1 MMKRILDFYDRLI
14 PRYARKPLVL
24 VILFNFLC
32 YYIPKALE
40 SHRSDLH
47 MISTRLD
54 DALPRIPAFIL
65 IYVLAYV
72 QWVVAY
78 IIITRD
84 SREHCCRFVSG
95 ELISKIIAMIILLV
109 YPTTFIRPPVEVT
122 SFSTWLMS
130 LIYQSDTP
138 TNLFPSMHCVASW
151 FCFRGSLGLKRMP
164 KWYAWAQGFFSLLV
178 FASVLLVKQHVWPD
192 ILGGIAVAEAGI
204 LAARL
209 LHGERLIEK
218 LSSARSH
225 A

>member
-1 MMKRILDFYDRLI
+1 MMKRILDLYDRLI

-78 IIITRD
+78 IVITRD

-95 ELISKIIAMIILLV
+95 ELSSKIIAMIILLA
-109 YPTTFIRPPVEVT
+109 YPTTFVRPPVEVANFT
-122 SFSTWLMS
+122 TWVMS
-130 LIYQSDTP
+130 LIYKSDTP

-151 FCFRGSLGLKRMP
+151 FCFRGSLGLKKMP

-204 LAARL
+204 LVARL
-209 LHGERLIEK
+209 FHGERLIEK

>member
-1 MMKRILDFYDRLI
+1 MMKRILDLYDRLI

-78 IIITRD
+78 IVITRD

-95 ELISKIIAMIILLV
+95 ELSSKIIAMIILLA
-109 YPTTFIRPPVEVT
+109 YPTTFVRPPVEVT
-122 SFSTWLMS
+122 NFTTWVMS
-130 LIYQSDTP
+130 LIYKSDTP

-151 FCFRGSLGLKRMP
+151 FCFRGSLGLKKMP

-204 LAARL
+204 LVARL
-209 LHGERLIEK
+209 FHGERLIEK

>member
-1 MMKRILDFYDRLI
+1 MKHLSEAFERLI

-24 VILFNFLC
+24 VIIFNFLC

-40 SHRSDLH
+40 NYRDDLH

-54 DALPRIPAFIL
+54 DALPRIPAFIF

-72 QWVVAY
+72 QWIVAY
-78 IIITRD
+78 VIITRD

-95 ELISKIIAMIILLV
+95 ELCSKIIAMGILLL
-109 YPTTFIRPPVEVT
+109 YPTTFARPSVEVH
-122 SFSTWLMS
+122 SLSTWL
-130 LIYQSDTP
+130 LDWIYQSDTP

-151 FCFRGSLGLKRMP
+151 FCFRGSLGLKKMP

-192 ILGGIAVAEAGI
+192 ILGGIAVAELGV
-204 LAARL
+204 LLARL
-209 LHGERLIEK
+209 LHWERWIEK
-218 LSSARSH
+218 ISSARSR

>member
-1 MMKRILDFYDRLI
+1 MKRILAFYDWLI
-14 PRYARKPLVL
+14 PRYARKPLLAV
-24 VILFNFLC
+24 VIMNFLC
-32 YYIPKALE
+32 YYIPKAFE
-40 SHRSDLH
+40 SKRTDLH
-47 MISTRLD
+47 MISTALD

-78 IIITRD
+78 IVITRD
-84 SREHCCRFVSG
+84 SRVHCCRFVSG
-95 ELISKIIAMIILLV
+95 ELSSTIIAMIILLA
-109 YPTTFIRPPVEVT
+109 YPTTFVRPPVEVT
-122 SFSTWLMS
+122 NFTTWVMS
-130 LIYQSDTP
+130 LIYKSDTP

-151 FCFRGSLGLKRMP
+151 FCFRGSLGLKKMP

-204 LAARL
+204 LVARL
-209 LHGERLIEK
+209 FHGERLIEK

>member
-1 MMKRILDFYDRLI
+1 MKRFLHFYDWLI

-40 SHRSDLH
+40 SQRTDLH

-54 DALPRIPAFIL
+54 DALPRIPFFII

-72 QWVVAY
+72 QWVIAY
-78 IIITRD
+78 IVITRD

-95 ELISKIIAMIILLV
+95 ELTSKVIAMFILLA
-109 YPTTFIRPPVEVT
+109 YPTTFCRPPIEVT
-122 SFSTWLMS
+122 DFSTWLTS

-151 FCFRGSLGLKRMP
+151 FCFRGSLGLKKMP
-164 KWYAWAQGFFSLLV
+164 RWFAWAQGFFSLLV

-192 ILGGIAVAEAGI
+192 IIGGIAVAELGI
-204 LAARL
+204 LLARVF
-209 LHGERLIEK
+209 HWEHLIEK

>member
-1 MMKRILDFYDRLI
+1 MMKRILDLYDRLI

-32 YYIPKALE
+32 YYIPKVLE
-40 SHRSDLH
+40 SHRSDLR

-78 IIITRD
+78 IVITRD

-95 ELISKIIAMIILLV
+95 ELSSKIIAMIILLA
-109 YPTTFIRPPVEVT
+109 YPTTFVRPPVEVT
-122 SFSTWLMS
+122 NFTTWVMS
-130 LIYQSDTP
+130 LIYKSDTP

-151 FCFRGSLGLKRMP
+151 FCFRGSLGLKKMP

-204 LAARL
+204 LVARL
-209 LHGERLIEK
+209 FHGERLIEK

>member
-1 MMKRILDFYDRLI
+1 MMKRILDLYDRLI

-47 MISTRLD
+47 LISTRLD

-78 IIITRD
+78 IVITRD
-84 SREHCCRFVSG
+84 SRERCCRFVSG
-95 ELISKIIAMIILLV
+95 ELTSKIIAMIILLA
-109 YPTTFIRPPVEVT
+109 YPTTFVRPPVEVT
-122 SFSTWLMS
+122 SFTTWVTS
-130 LIYQSDTP
+130 LIYKSDTP

-151 FCFRGSLGLKRMP
+151 FCFRGSLGLKKMP

-204 LAARL
+204 LVARL
-209 LHGERLIEK
+209 LHGERVIERISPAK
-218 LSSARSH
+218 E
-225 A
+225 